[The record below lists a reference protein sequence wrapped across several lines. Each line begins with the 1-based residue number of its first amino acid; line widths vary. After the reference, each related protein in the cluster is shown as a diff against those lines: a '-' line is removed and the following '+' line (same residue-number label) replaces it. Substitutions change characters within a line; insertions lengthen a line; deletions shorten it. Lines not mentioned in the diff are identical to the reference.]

1 MKPIALNSREV
12 AKPGTNAHRDR
23 DLPALPFESSS
34 TFNPTESL
42 TSTSRRARPDSFGT
56 FYAED
61 DYDISFPP
69 QAPENF
75 SFDSDATEQ
84 DPNVVDDD
92 FEGSGPFVM
101 TPVQAAKGLLVD
113 HRPPR
118 IVSSLIPLAAPAARE
133 ENTLPAMASS
143 LVSHELEPEV
153 IRDTLRTRDSDT
165 EAAFNAALDAAVEAV
180 YDEGY
185 EPYQEDD
192 ITANEE
198 DGASA
203 RTFVT
208 YSDKTREAA
217 IAEAAAQGSNLV
229 QASSQADEYR
239 ALGRGQD
246 TEEEERLLEEIT
258 KEFMHDNSVLDE
270 GARSVLPRQSDSS
283 TSSSANT
290 WESSVASSVHTS
302 RTTLSPVHEKAGL
315 GFGGTF
321 VSGGPSGIV
330 PPSRALP
337 PPPPFAPL
345 LARNPGT
352 QTADGSTLQDRRL
365 STAKRLQIRTAV
377 DARPPPK
384 YDPNAASSRPDW
396 SESSSA
402 VTVVND
408 QAFSTGTSPHQTHTG
423 VSGALDGTATSIG
436 SSNLTIPPALSSAFT
451 DRSGIS
457 TPLSSPTGI
466 LTRTGFAR
474 PLLNREVS
482 IISVKERKP
491 PIIPTDTIKSSLMTP
506 SYSIHSAGSAASA
519 RPPLSSLTSYSSLHS
534 TTQLPGSQFD
544 FFADIHNASPSR
556 LSKEQS
562 SDLPRPLEPCPEAA
576 LLRPLWLLRCVY
588 QTIAHPRGGYLTNKL
603 FVPRDVWKVQ
613 NVKLKGVEEKIAAC
627 DLVANALS
635 RLRKVNTL
643 DADAVLEEM
652 QYLEGIMDQAQVMLS
667 KKLGNDVGMKDLVS
681 SFKDAPSSST
691 SFDKSTS
698 SQTAEAGHNSLGTS
712 TSSLA
717 TANKSGKNYLTTLGR
732 RLRNKPSHNTFA
744 GSVNS
749 SSVAVAN
756 TTYTLATVPMTSTPT
771 LPPSRGGGASNT
783 STARPRTTS
792 STLTPA
798 LSTTLGGRPL
808 TEGPYVMYTSAL
820 ARLCDSAQ
828 VLDGIIRSAEDPGVK
843 ASGPTHVGL
852 ELGARHASEFL
863 GLWVCRWVLADLGML
878 VDKFAKRAGEFLSA

>member
-1 MKPIALNSREV
+1 MTKSSIN
-12 AKPGTNAHRDR
+12 THRDK
-23 DLPALPFESSS
+23 DLPALPFESLATS
-34 TFNPTESL
+34 NPTESL
-42 TSTSRRARPDSFGT
+42 TSTSQRARPDSFGT
-56 FYAED
+56 FYSED

-84 DPNVVDDD
+84 DPNVTDDD
-92 FEGSGPFVM
+92 FEDSGPLVM
-101 TPVQAAKGLLVD
+101 TPVQAVKGLLVD

-118 IVSSLIPLAAPAARE
+118 VVSSLIPLTAPSARE
-133 ENTLPAMASS
+133 EDIAPATRSTF
-143 LVSHELEPEV
+143 VSHELEPEV
-153 IRDTLRTRDSDT
+153 IRDTLHPRDSDT
-165 EAAFNAALDAAVEAV
+165 EAAFNAALDAAMETV

-192 ITANEE
+192 FTISEE
-198 DGASA
+198 DGVSA
-203 RTFVT
+203 RTSVP

-229 QASSQADEYR
+229 QASSHADEYR
-239 ALGRGQD
+239 ALGLEQD

-258 KEFMHDNSVLDE
+258 REFMHDNLVLDE

-321 VSGGPSGIV
+321 ATGAPSSIV
-330 PPSRALP
+330 PPYKTLP
-337 PPPPFAPL
+337 PPPAFAPL
-345 LARNPGT
+345 LARNMASLA
-352 QTADGSTLQDRRL
+352 ADGSTLQDRRL

-384 YDPNAASSRPDW
+384 YDLNISSTKPDW

-402 VTVVND
+402 ITVVND
-408 QAFSTGTSPHQTHTG
+408 KTQDGASA
-423 VSGALDGTATSIG
+423 ALDETAPRIG
-436 SSNLTIPPALSSAFT
+436 SSNSTIPPALSSAFT

-466 LTRTGFAR
+466 LTRTGLAR
-474 PLLNREVS
+474 PLLNRGISNV
-482 IISVKERKP
+482 SVKDRTP
-491 PIIPTDTIKSSLMTP
+491 TILPTDTIKCSLVTP
-506 SYSIHSAGSAASA
+506 SYSIHSAGSSAST
-519 RPPLSSLTSYSSLHS
+519 RPPLSSLTSSSS
-534 TTQLPGSQFD
+534 IQLMPLPHGAQFD
-544 FFADIHNASPSR
+544 FFADIHNSASSR
-556 LSKEQS
+556 LSREQLL
-562 SDLPRPLEPCPEAA
+562 DLPRPLEPCPEAA

-588 QTIAHPRGGYLTNKL
+588 QTIAHPRGGYLTSKL

-613 NVKLKGVEEKIAAC
+613 NVKLKGIEEKIAAC

-652 QYLEGIMDQAQVMLS
+652 QYLEGIMDQAQAMLS
-667 KKLGNDVGMKDLVS
+667 KKLGNDVGMKDLAS
-681 SFKDAPSSST
+681 SFKDAPPSST

-698 SQTAEAGHNSLGTS
+698 SQAGDGNLNPLTTS
-712 TSSLA
+712 TSSLG

-744 GSVNS
+744 GSLS
-749 SSVAVAN
+749 SSSASVAN
-756 TTYTLATVPMTSTPT
+756 TAYTLATIPMTSSPS
-771 LPPSRGGGASNT
+771 LPPSRGGASSSTN
-783 STARPRTTS
+783 TARLRTTS

-820 ARLCDSAQ
+820 ARLCDAAQ

-863 GLWVCRWVLADLGML
+863 GLWVCRWVLADLGLL
-878 VDKFAKRAGEFLSA
+878 VDKFGKRAGEFLSA